1 MPSSIPGA
9 VSNLYA
15 LLVAEFASNPDI
27 EVFYSPSYPTK
38 IMPNVSRVHILG
50 WTGDQEPAELGP
62 SYRREE
68 TYQIHM
74 QIVAIAGEQSLESQM
89 NLQTMVMDNIFAPI
103 SVLIANNWTLPST
116 AGGSDGVVRFAEVG
130 TFTYNPELQQRG
142 SRGTLLF
149 TVHCSQR
156 VTSLT

>member
-15 LLVAEFASNPDI
+15 LLNTAFTGNEDTLVWMGASLPKT
-27 EVFYSPSYPTK
+27 VTPVT
-38 IMPNVSRVHILG
+38 VLILG

-68 TYQIHM
+68 TFQIHM
-74 QIVAIAGEQSLESQM
+74 QIRAASGEQSPTAL
-89 NLQTMVMDNIFAPI
+89 LDRQTTVMARFGVA
-103 SVLIANNWTLPST
+103 SALIANNWTLPST
-116 AGGSDGVVRFAEVG
+116 AGGNDGTVRYAEVG
-130 TFTYNPELQQRG
+130 TFDFTPEMNQRG
-142 SRGTLLF
+142 SRGTLTF

-156 VTSLT
+156 IQSLV